1 MSKTSLSGNS
11 VAQADLHV
19 HSCYSKNPGE
29 WILQRLGTRESYTST
44 EAIYQQAKV
53 KGNAFVTLTDHN
65 TIEGALELCRNHPDD
80 CFVSTESTAYFPE
93 DGCKIHILCY
103 DITEEQFEVIQLARE
118 NIYNLRDYLKSENI
132 ACSVAHATFSI
143 NNRLKLEHLEKL
155 ILLFDVFEGINGTR
169 GKEGN
174 QVWNHLLENLTP
186 DDIERLK
193 EKHHLET
200 WSDTPWKKG
209 ITGGSDDHAGLYMG
223 YTYTISEASDK
234 TEFIDNIR
242 NRQST
247 AGGRHGNFKA
257 LAYAIFKIA
266 SEHVRQKQS
275 NVQGLAGLLSNILFQ
290 KSGPGLKEKIFIKK
304 LGLRKSKRDQLM
316 AGFLTKLNDITQ
328 DGRAYGPDW
337 QIDKAYNALAELMD
351 DFSAE
356 IGSNIEKGFR
366 GQETQDIL
374 QYISS
379 TLPIIIFAT
388 PFISTLRLLSKSR
401 HLNEQL
407 IESFR
412 LRPQGTPKKVIWF
425 SDTIADLNGVS
436 ITMNEIAQQA
446 KKQGAPLQIAGCL
459 ASHEESHPIAD
470 RILKLPRIYEVTPEF
485 YDAHTARFPSLMRS
499 LDIIAAQRP
508 DKIVISTPGPVG
520 LTAWL
525 ASRLLGIPCTGV
537 YHTDFAKQFEDIV
550 NDKSVVDLIQRYT
563 NWFYNHMDEIR
574 VPSSYYITQLADQG
588 VDRSCM
594 KLFKRGLDKGFLHI
608 NDELISSARRKWSKE
623 DKPTLLYSGRL
634 GKEKNLYLLV
644 NIYNRLKARKID
656 LRLIFA
662 GDGPEKAML
671 EEMSKNESD
680 IIFTGRLER
689 EELKA
694 VYHISDLFVFPSD
707 TDTFGMSVLEAQ
719 SLGLPA
725 IVSKK
730 GGPKEV
736 IKDGVTGYA
745 HSSEDINSWVESC
758 EALINAKLNNPD
770 AYNDW
775 CKEIKNSFKNN
786 YSWKNLV
793 NSFTE
798 VSGKSEH
805 VFNAGKPEH
814 KLSPQPNIE
823 HSI

>member
-1 MSKTSLSGNS
+1 MNKTSLSGNS
-11 VAQADLHV
+11 VVRADLHV

-44 EAIYQQAKV
+44 EAIYQQAKA

-80 CFVSTESTAYFPE
+80 CFVSTEATAYFPE

-103 DITEEQFEVIQLARE
+103 DISPEQFEVIQSARE

-143 NNRLKLEHLEKL
+143 NNRLKLDHLEKL

-186 DDIERLK
+186 EDVERLQK
-193 EKHHLET
+193 KHRLDT
-200 WSDTPWKKG
+200 WSDTPWIKG

-223 YTYTISEASDK
+223 YTYTITEASGK
-234 TEFIDNIR
+234 AEFINNIR
-242 NRQST
+242 NRKT
-247 AGGRHGNFKA
+247 AAGGRHGNFKA

-304 LGLRKSKRDQLM
+304 LGLRKSRRDQLM
-316 AGFLTKLNDITQ
+316 AGFLTRLNDITQ
-328 DGRAYGPDW
+328 SGKANGPDW
-337 QIDKAYNALAELMD
+337 QIDQAYNALAELMD

-379 TLPIIIFAT
+379 TLPVVIFAT

-401 HLNEQL
+401 QLNEQL
-407 IESFR
+407 IESFK
-412 LRPQGTPKKVIWF
+412 LRPQGSPKKVIWF

-436 ITMNEIAQQA
+436 ITMNELAQQA

-470 RILKLPRIYEVTPEF
+470 RILKLPRIYEVTPDF
-485 YDAHTARFPSLMRS
+485 YNAHTARFPSLMRS
-499 LDIIAAQRP
+499 LDIIAEQRP

-525 ASRLLGIPCTGV
+525 ASSLLGIPCTGV

-550 NDKSVVDLIQRYT
+550 NDKSVVDMIERYI
-563 NWFYNHMDEIR
+563 NWFYSHMDEIR

-588 VDRSCM
+588 IDRSCM
-594 KLFKRGLDKGFLHI
+594 KLFKRGLDKSFLQI
-608 NDELISSARRKWSKE
+608 NDELISSARRKWFKE

-634 GKEKNLYLLV
+634 GKEKNLYLLI
-644 NIYNRLKARKID
+644 NIYNRLKAQELD
-656 LRLIFA
+656 FRLIFA

-671 EEMSKNESD
+671 EEMSNNERD

-694 VYHISDLFVFPSD
+694 VYHLSDLFVFPSD

-719 SLGLPA
+719 SLGLPS
-725 IVSKK
+725 IVSKL
-730 GGPKEV
+730 GGPKEI
-736 IKDGVTGYA
+736 IKDGVTGYSY
-745 HSSEDINSWVESC
+745 SSDSVEEWTNSCKAVICARRDDPNAFNDWRNEIKKAFTTQYSWES
-758 EALINAKLNNPD
+758 LINT
-770 AYNDW
+770 
-775 CKEIKNSFKNN
+775 I
-786 YSWKNLV
+786 
-793 NSFTE
+793 T
-798 VSGKSEH
+798 GKQLEEQPYQEAQ
-805 VFNAGKPEH
+805 FQDQKAP
-814 KLSPQPNIE
+814 LSI
-823 HSI
+823 